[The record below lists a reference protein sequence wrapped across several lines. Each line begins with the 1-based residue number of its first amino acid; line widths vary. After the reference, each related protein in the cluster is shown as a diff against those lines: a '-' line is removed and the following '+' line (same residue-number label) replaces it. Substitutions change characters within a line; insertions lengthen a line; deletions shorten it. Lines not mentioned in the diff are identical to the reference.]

1 MTLQVHSQK
10 LGNPKPYGPSHE
22 TRWSRYS
29 AACLLFITLF
39 PLLALHSPAQA
50 QTFTDKVVYSF
61 TGGADGNEPLFS
73 GVVRDKSGNFYGT
86 TVAGGA
92 FNYGTVFK
100 VDASGNE
107 TVLHS
112 FGQHSFG
119 PGKDGRTPGAGVV
132 IDASGHLFGTT
143 NEGGIKNP
151 QCEKGC
157 GVVFEI
163 DPNGDEKVLHR
174 FTGGTDGGFPF
185 GGVILDSHGNLYGT
199 TEIGG
204 ISGTG
209 TIFKVDPSG
218 TETILYSFAWQP
230 DAQYPEAG
238 LIRDEAGNFYG
249 TTSAGGVYG
258 LGTVFELDTSGH
270 ETVLYSFAGGFKSDG
285 QDPDTAV
292 LRAPNGD
299 LYGTTFQGGY
309 GIGTVFKVDASGNE
323 TILHAFGSIQ
333 NDGAYPESP
342 LAVDSQGNVYGTT
355 IQGGTFGLP
364 GGVVYRI
371 SAQGAYSVVYNFGGK
386 ADGSAPAGPLLP
398 ASDGSFFGTT
408 SSGGASGPGTMYQ
421 LIP

>member
-1 MTLQVHSQK
+1 MTIKTHSAKSQRTK
-10 LGNPKPYGPSHE
+10 PSCRKNGNTTSRSRALGLALALVS
-22 TRWSRYS
+22 
-29 AACLLFITLF
+29 
-39 PLLALHSPAQA
+39 LLALHAPAQA
-50 QTFTDKVVYSF
+50 QAFTDKVIYSF
-61 TGGADGNEPLFS
+61 NGGAGGNEPLFS
-73 GVVRDKSGNFYGT
+73 GVARDSKGNFYGT
-86 TVAGGA
+86 TYAGGA

-119 PGKDGRTPGAGVV
+119 PGNDGRTPYAGVV
-132 IDASGHLFGTT
+132 IDPTGRLFGTT
-143 NEGGIKNP
+143 YEGGIKNT
-151 QCEKGC
+151 QCLKGC
-157 GVVFEI
+157 GIVFEI
-163 DPNGDEKVLHR
+163 DSNGEEKVLYR
-174 FTGGTDGGFPF
+174 FTGGTDGGLPF
-185 GGVILDSHGNLYGT
+185 GGVIRDSQGNLYGT

-204 ISGTG
+204 ASGAG
-209 TIFKVDPSG
+209 IIFKVVPSG
-218 TETILYSFAWQP
+218 TEKVLYSFAGQP

-258 LGTVFELDTSGH
+258 LGTVFELDTSGR
-270 ETVLYSFAGGFKSDG
+270 ETVLYSFAGGFNSDG
-285 QDPDTAV
+285 QGPDTAL
-292 LRAPNGD
+292 LRAPSGD

-323 TILHAFGSIQ
+323 TILHAFGSTQ
-333 NDGAYPESP
+333 NDGAYPESS
-342 LAVDSQGNVYGTT
+342 LSFDSQGNVYGTT

-364 GGVVYRI
+364 GGVLFQI
-371 SAQGAYSVVYNFGGK
+371 TAEGAYSVVHNFGGK

-408 SSGGASGPGTMYQ
+408 SSGGAAGPGTVYQ